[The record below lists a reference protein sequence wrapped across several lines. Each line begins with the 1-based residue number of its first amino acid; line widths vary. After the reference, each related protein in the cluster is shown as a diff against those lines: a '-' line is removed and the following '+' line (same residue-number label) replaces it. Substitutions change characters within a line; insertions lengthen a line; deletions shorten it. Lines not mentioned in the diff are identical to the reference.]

1 MLTQILTVEY
11 SSIQEFHKNPAQL
24 GSRAYTPL
32 AEWKF
37 REFNELPHL
46 FQRRVNMSYPFATRY
61 LDQFPKDKTIQL
73 AKFVA
78 FLAGALTA
86 VLAVASLLDPDIF
99 IGFEITH
106 ERTVLFY
113 LGVFGTVWAVAR
125 GMVPEDSLVFDPV
138 FAIQEVIEY
147 THYEPAHWKGRLH
160 SNEVR
165 VEFSS
170 LYQMKVLIFLEEIL
184 SIIITP
190 FVLWFALPDCSERLI
205 DFFREFTVHVDGL
218 GYVCSFALFDFK
230 KSTTDRTT
238 TIAAEGQAAGLR
250 DDYYS
255 TKDGKMLS
263 SYFSFIDNYAT
274 NDPRR
279 TGGRPSPQRKNFY
292 PSPDFPGLASQA
304 LPEAKVAKSQM
315 LRSAQL
321 VSGGRN
327 VSYGSPS
334 PSLLLDPHNQP
345 HTSVFRRAAKSPVRT
360 RYRVAIPHPLAGHGE
375 EDEEQA
381 KAAAAARPLI
391 EPPVSSSVMIEGDST
406 LSDSWKAAQ
415 AGIVADDE
423 GTTMIAEQEGAAGTE
438 PGVLGL
444 LYQFQKAQ
452 TGSAAGV
459 RI

>member
-1 MLTQILTVEY
+1 M
-11 SSIQEFHKNPAQL
+11 
-24 GSRAYTPL
+24 
-32 AEWKF
+32 
-37 REFNELPHL
+37 
-46 FQRRVNMSYPFATRY
+46 FQRRINMSYPFASRY

-73 AKFVA
+73 AKFIAFVA
-78 FLAGALTA
+78 GSLTA

-99 IGFEITH
+99 IGFEITA

-125 GMVPEDSLVFDPV
+125 GLVPEDSLVFDPV

-147 THYEPAHWKGRLH
+147 THYQPAHWKERLH
-160 SNEVR
+160 SDEVR
-165 VEFSS
+165 AEFST

-184 SIIITP
+184 SIIIAP
-190 FVLWFALPDCSERLI
+190 FVLWFALPGCSERLV

-230 KSTTDRTT
+230 KSTKERAA
-238 TIAAEGQAAGLR
+238 TITLEDGAGLR

-279 TGGRPSPQRKNFY
+279 GTGRPQPRKDIH
-292 PSPDFPGLASQA
+292 PPPDFPGLPLQHNQMNNAASK
-304 LPEAKVAKSQM
+304 LSRSQV
-315 LRSAQL
+315 LRSVKFPSAARTAQY
-321 VSGGRN
+321 S
-327 VSYGSPS
+327 SPS
-334 PSLLLDPHNQP
+334 PSMLLDPHHQP
-345 HTSVFRRAAKSPVRT
+345 QVSRYPRSGRSPVST
-360 RYRVAIPHPLAGHGE
+360 RHRMARSPLTDHGE
-375 EDEEQA
+375 QDEETGQ
-381 KAAAAARPLI
+381 RLDD
-391 EPPVSSSVMIEGDST
+391 PPVSSSVMIERDST

-415 AGIVADDE
+415 AGIVADDLAE
-423 GTTMIAEQEGAAGTE
+423 ETEQQDETAGTTE

-452 TGSAAGV
+452 VGNDAGV
-459 RI
+459 KI